1 MNIGIVACS
10 NGLSIERREQIEALI
25 KQLENYDMHAIC
37 SPHLYA
43 ENGVAAGT
51 AVERARVLMDFY
63 RDESIGAIFDVSGG
77 DIANEILP
85 HLDYAVI
92 ANARKPFWGYSDLTT
107 IINAIYAC
115 SNVPSVLY
123 QVRNLVKDRAEVQ
136 QMRFAE
142 YAAHTDRK
150 GMLFDLRYEFLRGRE
165 MGGIIIGGNVRC
177 LLKLAGTPFWPD
189 MKDKILFL
197 EALGGDE
204 GSLRTY
210 FAQLEQL
217 GAFRQIAG
225 ILLGTFTRFEESQA
239 GMTVYEILEP
249 HLPKDL
255 PVAKT
260 PDIGHG
266 SDAKA
271 IEIGAYIEL
280 RNMET
285 PGI

>member
-1 MNIGIVACS
+1 MNVGIVACS
-10 NGLSIERREQIEALI
+10 NGLNIERREQIEALI
-25 KQLENYDMHAIC
+25 KQLENYGMHAVC

-51 AVERARVLMDFY
+51 DVERARVLMDFY

-92 ANARKPFWGYSDLTT
+92 ANVRKPFWGYSDLTT
-107 IINAIYAC
+107 IINAVYAC

-142 YAAHTDRK
+142 YAAHPNQK
-150 GMLFDLRYEFLRGRE
+150 GMLFNLRYEFLRGRE
-165 MGGIIIGGNVRC
+165 MDGIIIGGNVRC
-177 LLKLAGTPFWPD
+177 LLKLAGTPYWPD

-204 GSLRTY
+204 GPLRTY

-217 GAFRQIAG
+217 GTFRQIAG

-239 GMTVYEILEP
+239 GMTVSVFFCRCL
-249 HLPKDL
+249 
-255 PVAKT
+255 
-260 PDIGHG
+260 
-266 SDAKA
+266 S
-271 IEIGAYIEL
+271 
-280 RNMET
+280 
-285 PGI
+285 